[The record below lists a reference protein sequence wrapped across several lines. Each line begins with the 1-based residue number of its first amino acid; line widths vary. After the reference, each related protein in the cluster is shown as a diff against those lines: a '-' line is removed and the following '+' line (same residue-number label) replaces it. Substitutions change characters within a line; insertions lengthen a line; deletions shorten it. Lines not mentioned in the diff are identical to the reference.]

1 MLGPIVQLMSYY
13 FSESVIRTILRHYPS
28 ANVKAVMEIYDTME
42 QRSREIIDE
51 KTKAL
56 SRGDEDMV
64 HRVGEGKDI
73 MSVLRESVSPPFG
86 HSPFGHSPF

>member
-42 QRSREIIDE
+42 RRSREIIDE

-64 HRVGEGKDI
+64 HQVGEGKDI
-73 MSVLRESVSPPFG
+73 MSVLRESVSLSSG
-86 HSPFGHSPF
+86 H